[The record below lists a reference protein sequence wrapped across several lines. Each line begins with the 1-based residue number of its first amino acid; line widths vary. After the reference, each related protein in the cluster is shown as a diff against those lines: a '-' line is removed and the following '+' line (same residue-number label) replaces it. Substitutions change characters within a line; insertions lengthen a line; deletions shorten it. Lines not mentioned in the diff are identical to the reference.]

1 MHNEEIIE
9 EKKKINYKLD
19 SLKQTN
25 IEKENSLIH
34 DLFFFELEYIC
45 ENNHTNNM
53 TSNFILYISL
63 KDMKNQKNFNIESFL
78 NTKKL
83 EICSKCNKRQKFQ
96 FKFKNCPKILLIYFK
111 EIDES
116 MKLILNNNI
125 DLKDIILMDKN
136 EKSAKY
142 NLIGIIKEN
151 GTFSNND
158 KKVISF
164 SLSPINNLWYDYSN
178 FETAYQKDKN
188 NKSIKFDDIKK
199 DSKMP
204 NLLIYEK
211 EK

>member
-1 MHNEEIIE
+1 
-9 EKKKINYKLD
+9 
-19 SLKQTN
+19 
-25 IEKENSLIH
+25 
-34 DLFFFELEYIC
+34 
-45 ENNHTNNM
+45 
-53 TSNFILYISL
+53 
-63 KDMKNQKNFNIESFL
+63 
-78 NTKKL
+78 
-83 EICSKCNKRQKFQ
+83 
-96 FKFKNCPKILLIYFK
+96 
-111 EIDES
+111 

-142 NLIGIIKEN
+142 KLIGIIKEN
-151 GTFSNND
+151 GTLSNKE

-211 EK
+211 EE